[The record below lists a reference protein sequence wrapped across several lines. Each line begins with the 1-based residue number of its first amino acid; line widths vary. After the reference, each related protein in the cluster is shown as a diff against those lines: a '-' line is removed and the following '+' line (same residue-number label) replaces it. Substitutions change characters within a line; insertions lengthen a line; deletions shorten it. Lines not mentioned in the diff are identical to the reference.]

1 MKTRQQSSLDAERQ
15 FRESVIFLG
24 AVLVPGAAYK
34 NNCTPVP
41 LICDQGHTYQA
52 TPSWVQQGGG
62 LCGKCAPARTDVEA
76 RFWARV
82 VELRATPAPGAT
94 YTNSI
99 TAVPLICKLG
109 HACSPTPTN
118 VQQGGGICN
127 TCAGQDPATVQ
138 AAFWARVAE
147 IGATPAPGAVYV
159 DTNTPV
165 PLICDQ
171 GHSYNTR
178 PSRVQQGGGICRTC
192 WPRASFDRVYL
203 LEHAET
209 QAIKVGVASGAGPV
223 NVHVGRGYQLV
234 AQWLGLTHARAA
246 EVEKQAHA
254 FWRRNGWQAVQAA
267 PKDGRTET
275 TSNEHQLATRTW
287 MTDRLGPGAGTC
299 PEPA

>member
-15 FRESVIFLG
+15 FRESVILLG
-24 AVLVPGAAYK
+24 AVLAPGAAYK

-165 PLICDQ
+165 PLICTA
-171 GHSYNTR
+171 GHACNPR
-178 PSRVQQGGGICRTC
+178 PGNVQQGDGICVEC
-192 WPRASFDRVYL
+192 VASFDRVYL
-203 LEHAET
+203 LKHAST
-209 QAIKVGVASGAGPV
+209 GAIKVGVSSGGRRV
-223 NVHVGRGYQLV
+223 NVHVGRGYELV
-234 AQWLGLTHARAA
+234 EQWLGLTHARAA

-254 FWRRNGWQAVQAA
+254 FWRRNGWPAVAAA
-267 PKDGRTET
+267 PKDGWTET
-275 TSNEHQLATRTW
+275 AGLQHLGATRTW
-287 MTDRLGPGAGTC
+287 MSDLLGPGTC
-299 PEPA
+299 PEAV